1 MDFMRRKISGLA
13 IFAGVSVLLAAAL
26 FGQTVP
32 PPKEVLGF
40 EVGADYHLASY
51 QQALAYFRLLEKSS
65 PKLKL
70 VEIGKTSLG
79 KAMICA
85 IITSE
90 KNMAELDRF
99 KSAARRLAQARGM
112 SDDQARQLAAETK
125 AVVYI
130 DGGLHAAECA
140 PAQHNIQLAYD
151 LLTSDD
157 PDTRLILDNVILL
170 LVFANPDGMDMLAE
184 WYQPLIGTPFETSPL
199 PWLYH
204 KYAGH
209 DNNRDSFMNNL
220 VETQNITRLVS
231 RDWNPQI
238 LFNQHQTAPFP
249 ARIWVPPHAEP
260 FNPNMHP
267 LMIRWQNLIG
277 TAMAVRFDGEGK
289 SGVIS
294 RTVFDSW
301 FPGYVTHSVDSRN
314 MISILAETAL
324 YRYATPRYYTLDDFP
339 EGSKDMTMGAFY
351 TTPWKGGWWRLRDAV
366 EYCRTASLAVLH
378 TAAVYR
384 EKLLFD
390 RYQMGRDV
398 IRRFKKEAP
407 CAWII
412 PQEQWDPGAAAKLL
426 NNMILM
432 GVEVSKASLEFTAG
446 GITYPPGTWIIP
458 LDQAFGLY
466 VKSLFEI
473 QKYPELSNYPFL
485 WQGLARPQKF
495 GDDYLPPYDVAG
507 WTLPMQMNVKVMTA
521 DAPLDV
527 PLQQIDRAEPPA
539 GKVAAKAG
547 SFYTLSPRPNVS
559 FTAVNRILKKGGR
572 VMRAGK
578 AFTTS
583 GKDLPE
589 GTWILPAAQADKTW
603 LESAAKELALEI
615 GGSGEE
621 IPAGAYPIAAPR
633 VGLYQSW
640 TAGMDEGWTRWLLE
654 QYEFPF
660 TSLHDTEIKA
670 GDLRK
675 KFDVLIIPSMDS
687 EEIVKGYEK
696 GRVPPAYEG
705 GLGVD
710 GVARLLE
717 FIGAGGTVIALN
729 SASTFAIDAFK
740 LPVADS
746 LKDVETGRRGGP
758 EVKFICPGSLLRMK
772 FNSRHPAGYGMPEEA
787 AAVFVDSRAFAVVPD
802 FRGERAPAVIAAYAD
817 SNLLMS
823 GYLKGESYLAGR
835 ASALDVPLGRGRVVL
850 LGFSVQNRAQP
861 HGTFKL
867 LFNSLFLGSAQ
878 PQS

>member
-1 MDFMRRKISGLA
+1 MGFRQRKTLGYELFIL
-13 IFAGVSVLLAAAL
+13 LLALFAAGL
-26 FGQTVP
+26 SGRTVP
-32 PPKEVLGF
+32 SPKEVLGF

-65 PKLKL
+65 ARLKL
-70 VEIGKTSLG
+70 VELGKTSLD
-79 KAMICA
+79 KPMICA
-85 IITSE
+85 VITSE

-99 KSAARRLAQARGM
+99 KSAARRLAQAKGM
-112 SDDQARQLAAETK
+112 SDDQARQLAREAK

-151 LLTSDD
+151 LLAGEDA
-157 PDTRLILDNVILL
+157 DTRLILDNVILL

-184 WYQPLIGTPFETSPL
+184 WYLPLIGMPFETSPL
-199 PWLYH
+199 PRLYH
-204 KYAGH
+204 RYAGH

-220 VETQNITRLVS
+220 LETQNITRLVS

-238 LFNQHQTAPFP
+238 VFNQHQTAPFP

-267 LMIRWQNLIG
+267 LMIRWQNLLG
-277 TAMAVRFDGEGK
+277 TAMAVRFDSEGK

-314 MISILAETAL
+314 MISILTETAL

-339 EGSKDMTMGAFY
+339 EGTKDMMMGAFY

-366 EYCRTASLAVLH
+366 EYCQTASMALLQ
-378 TAAVYR
+378 TAALYK

-407 CAWII
+407 YAWII
-412 PQEQWDPGAAAKLL
+412 PQEQWDPGVAPKLL

-432 GVEVSKASLEFTAG
+432 GVEVSQALQEFTAG
-446 GITYPPGTWIIP
+446 GITYPAGTWVIP

-466 VKSLFEI
+466 IKSLFEV

-485 WQGLARPQKF
+485 WQGLSRPQKF
-495 GDDYLPPYDVAG
+495 GDAYLPPYDVAG
-507 WTLPMQMNVKVMTA
+507 WTLPLQMNVKVLTA
-521 DAPLDV
+521 DAPLEV
-527 PLQQIDRAEPPA
+527 PLRQVDKAEAPA
-539 GKVAAKAG
+539 GKVAPKAG
-547 SFYTLSPRPNVS
+547 VFYAISPRPNSS
-559 FTAVNRILKKGGR
+559 FTAVNRILKKGGK
-572 VMRAGK
+572 VMRAGRPFK
-578 AFTTS
+578 ASEEDF
-583 GKDLPE
+583 PA
-589 GTWILPAAQADKTW
+589 GTWIIPAARADKA
-603 LESAAKELALEI
+603 LLDSVARELSLEI
-615 GGSGEE
+615 GGSGEG
-621 IPAGAYPIAAPR
+621 IPAGAFAVAAQR
-633 VGLYQSW
+633 IGLYQSW
-640 TAGMDEGWTRWLLE
+640 TAGIDEGWTRWLLE

-660 TSLHDTEIKA
+660 TTLHDADIKA
-670 GDLRK
+670 GDLQK
-675 KFDVLIIPSMDS
+675 KFDILIIPSMDAG
-687 EEIVKGYEK
+687 EIIDGYKK

-710 GVARLLE
+710 GVARIRD
-717 FIGAGGTVIALN
+717 FIEAGGTMIVLN
-729 SASTFAIDAFK
+729 EASTFAIEAFK

-746 LKDVETGRRGGP
+746 LRDNETENRGGAD
-758 EVKFICPGSLLRMK
+758 VKFVCPGSLLRMK
-772 FNSRHPAGYGMPEEA
+772 FNPVHPVAYGMPDEA

-802 FRGERAPAVIAAYAD
+802 FKGDRPPAVIAGYAD

-835 ASALDVPLGRGRVVL
+835 ASALDVPLGRGRVIL
-850 LGFSVQNRAQP
+850 LGFGVQTRAQP

-867 LFNSLFLGSAQ
+867 LFNSLFLGALQ
-878 PQS
+878 PQ